1 MIPGK
6 LINGEMW
13 MLASDHHIAVA
24 ALRAEAAETEG
35 IIEGIFNLRRD
46 ADARAIR
53 RWQESHG
60 TEAGDDFL
68 FA

>member
-24 ALRAEAAETEG
+24 ALRAEAAETEA
-35 IIEGIFNLRRD
+35 IFNLRRD